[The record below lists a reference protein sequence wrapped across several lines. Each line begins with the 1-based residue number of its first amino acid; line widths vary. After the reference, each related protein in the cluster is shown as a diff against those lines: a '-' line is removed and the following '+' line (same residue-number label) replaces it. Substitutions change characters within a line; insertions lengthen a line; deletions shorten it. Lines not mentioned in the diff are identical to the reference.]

1 MKSKQD
7 IAYIRRL
14 LHKFYEADISPEEE
28 AKLESF
34 FSTTDADDIPLDMAA
49 DRKYFLSL
57 NVLRPDS
64 EVPEIPNGLFEKI
77 NSAIDDSP
85 EPRVTSWT
93 DKWKNFWLYAAA
105 SAIVVA
111 ITTTVILFAP
121 SGSDLPGQTYVAAE
135 KDSSHVYVSTV
146 VNPDTVKISEIHKEP
161 AVMEPQSLAAPTTN
175 TVVRNCI
182 NRTDT
187 LTNSGGDDGY
197 LEITD
202 PEEVKEIARRIGL
215 LIAGNTDKANEAL
228 LHIGKAIEDNKQ
240 TTKRLLQ

>member
-14 LHKFYEADISPEEE
+14 LYKFYEADTSPEEE
-28 AKLESF
+28 AMLESF
-34 FSTTDADDIPLDMAA
+34 FSTTDAKEIPLEMAA

-57 NVLRPDS
+57 NALRSDS
-64 EVPEIPNGLFEKI
+64 GIPEIPNGLFEKI
-77 NSAIDDSP
+77 DSAIDDSP
-85 EPRVTSWT
+85 EPRVTSWSGR
-93 DKWKNFWLYAAA
+93 WKNFWRYAAA

-111 ITTTVILFAP
+111 ITTTVFLFAP

-146 VNPDTVKISEIHKEP
+146 VAPDTVKVSEIHKEP
-161 AVMEPQSLAAPTTN
+161 AVMETQSPAAPSKNTGVSNHVNRIDTVTN
-175 TVVRNCI
+175 TG
-182 NRTDT
+182 
-187 LTNSGGDDGY
+187 SDDGY

-202 PEEVKEIARRIGL
+202 PEEVREIARRIGL

-228 LHIGKAIEDNKQ
+228 LYIGKAIEDNKQ